1 MTVSSTTSRVVY
13 SGNGAT
19 TVWPF
24 NFKVATAA
32 DLVVIYTDTTGT
44 DFTLS
49 TSQYTATGFNLDAG
63 GNVTYPT
70 VVSGAS
76 PIATGTKLTI
86 YRSVAL
92 TQPASISNQGAMWP
106 QVIEAALDRLTY
118 MAQAV
123 SDAVS
128 RALVI
133 SPTDSTAINNLPNA
147 TERAN
152 SFLAFDATGQPIAA
166 TSISITAVT
175 TWLATNFLLVGTSAA
190 TALAALGGLASSL
203 FTTRGDI
210 LVRGA
215 SVAQR
220 LAVGTNGQ
228 VLTSNGTDP
237 AWATPATVTVPFPGA
252 RQTVPSGPVDTA
264 GLPTFFAA
272 TFTGLTITAQNISAS
287 YPLVATAANGW
298 SATTGLP
305 VDTVGYSST
314 NPVWPAATIN
324 RAATAPNFAYL
335 TIAAGVLTPFY
346 TLLAPIYQWGGTPAT
361 TSGQFTFNIS
371 EMRGY
376 LGNGSTAPQTNA
388 VFVGEVATNGTDII
402 STVCYAYNGGY
413 EKAFTATLPAAATA
427 VSFNHNIGVPPCVF
441 DFRIR
446 CNATEAGYAA
456 GDILSFRDING
467 DNSAQF
473 MQQALEVT
481 SKAMSFIANS
491 PNPYWVI
498 NKGTAAR
505 TALTLAKWDY
515 APVARRGWGGA

>member
-13 SGNGAT
+13 SGNGVT

-24 NFKVATAA
+24 AFKVATAA

-118 MAQAV
+118 MAQSV

-133 SPTDSTAINNLPNA
+133 SPTDSAALNVLPNA

-152 SFLAFDATGQPIAA
+152 SFLAFDANGQPIAA
-166 TSISITAVT
+166 TSISIATVT
-175 TWLATNFLLVGTSAA
+175 TWLAQNFLLVGTSAA

-215 SVAQR
+215 SVPQR
-220 LAVGTNGQ
+220 LGLGTSGQ
-228 VLTSNGTDP
+228 VLSSNGTDAVWAAPSSVSTSPTTQTFTSGSGATYTRP
-237 AWATPATVTVPFPGA
+237 AGCLRIEVRFAGGGGGGGGAGGTLGPTGATGGTTSFNSIAAAGGVGGAGTTGAASVAGGAGGSAGTGTATLRVSGQNGADGLFLSGASINYGGAGGSAPFFGGGGPASGA
-252 RQTVPSGPVDTA
+252 TA
-264 GLPTFFAA
+264 GKPAIANTGGGGSGASASGTTNPAA
-272 TFTGLTITAQNISAS
+272 GGGSGEYVELTIAS
-287 YPLVATAANGW
+287 
-298 SATTGLP
+298 
-305 VDTVGYSST
+305 
-314 NPVWPAATIN
+314 PAATYTYTVGAGGAGGIGTGAA
-324 RAATAPNFAYL
+324 AATGGAG
-335 TIAAGVLTPFY
+335 AAGVITVKEFY
-346 TLLAPIYQWGGTPAT
+346 
-361 TSGQFTFNIS
+361 N
-371 EMRGY
+371 
-376 LGNGSTAPQTNA
+376 
-388 VFVGEVATNGTDII
+388 VF
-402 STVCYAYNGGY
+402 
-413 EKAFTATLPAAATA
+413 
-427 VSFNHNIGVPPCVF
+427 
-441 DFRIR
+441 
-446 CNATEAGYAA
+446 
-456 GDILSFRDING
+456 
-467 DNSAQF
+467 
-473 MQQALEVT
+473 
-481 SKAMSFIANS
+481 
-491 PNPYWVI
+491 
-498 NKGTAAR
+498 
-505 TALTLAKWDY
+505 
-515 APVARRGWGGA
+515 